1 MSTCNGCSD
10 DFPWMQS
17 ERCGLCYNRDT
28 GQNTDWPQC
37 AGCGRVFQYL
47 GGAQCVSCSKRGT
60 NLTNI
65 TNAVDNPPNPRSRDI
80 FIPPAQPSLTNNP
93 ANTARAQQVLAS
105 VAGSYANAM
114 VVTGGSMHLP
124 KNKVRGTTR
133 AEPTIQIKI
142 SKIVLLTIDGAA
154 VPKAKQAIDYD
165 NTLHMVRE
173 SSPVEEVIHRIFIVV
188 QHVVLENTQHL
199 LQKNE
204 VALYYTAS
212 DTIIPD
218 HLLTG
223 SILEL
228 WAGSAGVTL
237 KSKDRQ
243 MRVLPITLK
252 LRIRRQDDDENQ
264 NPYFSALTTTTARKR
279 KARAPADDDA
289 DDDDAE
295 PHPKRTTL
303 QRAGPGAYRT
313 SIAPH
318 RAPSPVFE
326 ELLVQRISANLVTIE
341 GDDGQTSVELQFT
354 EASDTETIRIFQ
366 ATEQGKTKSMSV
378 IELDGTRFAAKE
390 LFDIGAGKKPTY
402 RESVS
407 FLKREVNNQLVAAR
421 CLEGFQEAASQNNT
435 PIADVRVA
443 KPFLLEA
450 TADRRVFLVDF
461 LLSNTQTIKYSGT
474 EQAGANNDFYGK
486 TCDAFAHFSLWDSGE
501 AFVLADIQGIKEPV
515 YVEDARAPDTLVLF
529 DLMAHTADVDEE
541 DRALGDAG
549 SDGIAQFR
557 GQHVCNSICR
567 CLHLPST
574 RPKPKPKN
582 RIAIAALITNDD
594 GSDGS
599 NGD

>member
-1 MSTCNGCSD
+1 MDWYLMNQLALFWKSMYGANVCYPDVRPDNTLACGASPAVGITMSIV
-10 DFPWMQS
+10 
-17 ERCGLCYNRDT
+17 
-28 GQNTDWPQC
+28 C
-37 AGCGRVFQYL
+37 AGDHGHL
-47 GGAQCVSCSKRGT
+47 GGMSSKMR
-60 NLTNI
+60 LSF
-65 TNAVDNPPNPRSRDI
+65 AKSSQVNPPARASFPR
-80 FIPPAQPSLTNNP
+80 PPSLTNNP
-93 ANTARAQQVLAS
+93 AVLAS

-228 WAGSAGVTL
+228 WAGSTGVTL

-243 MRVLPITLK
+243 MRVLPIILK
-252 LRIRRQDDDENQ
+252 LRIRRQDDDENE

-279 KARAPADDDA
+279 KACALADNDDDV
-289 DDDDAE
+289 E

-303 QRAGPGAYRT
+303 RRAGPAAYRT
-313 SIAPH
+313 SIVPY
-318 RAPSPVFE
+318 RAPSPVFASE
-326 ELLVQRISANLVTIE
+326 ELFVRRISADLVTIK

-354 EASDTETIRIFQ
+354 EASDTETIRIFL
-366 ATEQGKTKSMSV
+366 ATERGKTKSMSV

-390 LFDIGAGKKPTY
+390 LFNIGAGKTPTY
-402 RESVS
+402 HQSMS

-421 CLEGFQEAASQNNT
+421 CLESFQTAASQNDT

-450 TADRRVFLVDF
+450 AADSRVFLVDL
-461 LLSNTQTIKYSGT
+461 LLSITQTIKYSGT

-486 TCDAFAHFSLWDSGE
+486 TCDAFAHFSLWDSGD

-515 YVEDARAPDTLVLF
+515 YVEDDHAPDTLVLF

-567 CLHLPST
+567 SLQLPST

-582 RIAIAALITNDD
+582 CIAVAALITNDD
-594 GSDGS
+594 GSDTS
-599 NGD
+599 YGD